1 MNRQQLTYFRVVAL
15 TMAGLVATLAI
26 GNLFT
31 IATKG
36 ISVYLPTDQ
45 DIHWSIDP
53 MKKEILFRTTF
64 SVKNQGIYDIRD
76 IGISARLVKDNT
88 MSLFTFEKKD
98 MVVLRGSNTT
108 IDLLI
113 PINLDTISIFDW
125 FSLMYKKTT
134 LQLVLDVDALYMF
147 GLIEF
152 TANETIEVPW
162 SPPLLNLSEN
172 STVQQGIRGLWT
184 LLTLAQNK
192 SLDSFLD
199 IISLFS
205 LTNFNFSTGNG
216 FSFSLTITPSSEF
229 VKNITCQV
237 ITPLFITDGSCKF
250 TVSFLIGFE
259 EGGFVFEIQEAS
271 IQYVT

>member
-88 MSLFTFEKKD
+88 MSLFTFEKND

-134 LQLVLDVDALYMF
+134 LQLILDVDALYMF

-205 LTNFNFSTGNG
+205 LTNFNFSTRNG

-237 ITPLFITDGSCKF
+237 ITPIFVIDGSCKF

-259 EGGFVFEIQEAS
+259 EGGFVFEIQEVS

>member
-15 TMAGLVATLAI
+15 TMAGLVATLAL
-26 GNLFT
+26 GNMFT

-36 ISVYLPTDQ
+36 ISVYLPTEE

-53 MKKEILFRTTF
+53 LKKEILFRTTF
-64 SVKNQGIYDIRD
+64 SVKNHGVYDIRD
-76 IGISARLVKDNT
+76 IGVSARLVKDNT
-88 MSLFTFEKKD
+88 KSLFTFEKKD

-113 PINLDTISIFDW
+113 PINLDTISVLDW
-125 FSLMYKKTT
+125 FSLMYSKTT
-134 LQLVLDVDALYMF
+134 LQLVLDVEAMYMF

-162 SPPLLNLSEN
+162 SPPLFDFSEN
-172 STVQQGIRGLWT
+172 STVQQGVKGLRT

-199 IISLFS
+199 LISLFS
-205 LTNFNFSTGNG
+205 LSDLNFTTGNG
-216 FSFSLTITPSSEF
+216 FSFSLTITPASEF
-229 VKNITCQV
+229 VKNITCQI
-237 ITPLFITDGSCKF
+237 ITPLFVTEGSF
-250 TVSFLIGFE
+250 EFLVSILIGVE
-259 EGGFVFEIQEAS
+259 DTGFVFEIQEAS
-271 IQYVT
+271 VQYVA

>member
-1 MNRQQLTYFRVVAL
+1 MNRQQLTYVRVVAL

-36 ISVYLPTDQ
+36 ISVCLPSED

-53 MKKEILFRTTF
+53 MQKEILFRTTF
-64 SVKNQGIYDIRD
+64 SVKNHGVYDIRD
-76 IGISARLVKDNT
+76 IGVSARLVKDNT
-88 MSLFTFEKKD
+88 KSLFTFEKKD

-113 PINLDTISIFDW
+113 PINLDTISLLDW
-125 FSLMYKKTT
+125 FSLMYSKTT

-162 SPPLLNLSEN
+162 SPPLFNFSEN
-172 STVQQGIRGLWT
+172 STVQQGVKGLRT
-184 LLTLAQNK
+184 LLNLATNK

-199 IISLFS
+199 IVSLFALS
-205 LTNFNFSTGNG
+205 DFNFTTGNG
-216 FSFSLTITPSSEF
+216 FSFSLTITSHSEF

-237 ITPLFITDGSCKF
+237 ITPLFVTNGSF
-250 TVSFLIGFE
+250 EFIVSFLIGFE
-259 EGGFVFEIQEAS
+259 DTGFVFEIQEAS
-271 IQYVT
+271 VQYVA